1 MANAARILGHRIG
14 KITFALALAVGLAA
28 CSATYN
34 NHGYV
39 PVAEDLET
47 VSIGDSR
54 EQVAEQIGTPG
65 SAGVM
70 RDEAWFYT
78 AYRVRNYAY
87 RAPEI
92 TERDIIAVSF
102 DGGGRV
108 ANIERFGLDDGQIVP
123 LSRRV
128 TSSSIREVTF
138 LRQVLSN
145 FGRIDVAD
153 ALGGGE

>member
-1 MANAARILGHRIG
+1 MQYSGGAIRKGLIG
-14 KITFALALAVGLAA
+14 AILALSLAA
-28 CSATYN
+28 CSATFD

-39 PVAEDLET
+39 PPPEDLAEIN
-47 VSIGDSR
+47 IGDSR
-54 EQVAEQIGTPG
+54 EAVAEAVGTPG

-78 AYRVRNYAY
+78 DYRIRNYAY

-92 TERDIIAVSF
+92 VERRILAVSF

-108 ANIERFGLDDGQIVP
+108 SNIEEFGLEDGNIVQ

-128 TSSSIREVTF
+128 TTSTVRDVGF
-138 LRQVLSN
+138 LAQILSN
-145 FGRIDVAD
+145 FGRINVGE
-153 ALGGGE
+153 ALGG